1 MAERTFSR
9 TWVTLHS
16 CVETLATKSRLRG
29 KQNVAPRTESR
40 YLRQVRLKVRASRI
54 GLELV
59 TMAGESTEQRL
70 MLAGELYRPAD
81 PALVAARQLARA
93 RTRVFNASTEQ
104 DPPLRERL
112 LRELLG
118 SVGASPEVE
127 PPLYLDY
134 GFNIALGD
142 RVFINI
148 GCVLL
153 DCNRITIGDRT
164 LLGPGVHI
172 YAATHP
178 VDPEVRAS
186 GPELALPV
194 TIGSDVWIG
203 GGAIICPGVEIGDG
217 AVIGAGSVVT
227 RNIPA
232 RSIAAGIPCR
242 VIRNV

>member
-1 MAERTFSR
+1 MAP
-9 TWVTLHS
+9 
-16 CVETLATKSRLRG
+16 K
-29 KQNVAPRTESR
+29 
-40 YLRQVRLKVRASRI
+40 
-54 GLELV
+54 
-59 TMAGESTEQRL
+59 STEQRS

-93 RTRVFNASTEQ
+93 RMRVFNASTEQ

-112 LRELLG
+112 LRDLLG
-118 SVGASPEVE
+118 AVGASPEVE
-127 PPLYLDY
+127 PPLYCDY
-134 GFNIALGD
+134 GFNITLGD
-142 RVFINI
+142 RVFMNF

-153 DCNRITIGDRT
+153 DCNLITIGDRT

-186 GPELALPV
+186 GRELALPV
-194 TIGSDVWIG
+194 TIGSDVWVG

-232 RSIAAGIPCR
+232 RSIAVGNPCR